1 MADAIARKHDE
12 SRALWFLGGLYE
24 ILVSAD
30 ETGGAMTVM
39 RFTAPPGVGSPP
51 HTHPGDEFLYVVD
64 GELEVHIGDEVVAA
78 GPGAAFYY
86 PAGTRE
92 FFTATKEA
100 TIIATYTPGGIDRF
114 FAEVGEPAAAR
125 TLPPPSDEVPDFAR
139 IVEVAA
145 QHGMVIEGPPQ

>member
-1 MADAIARKHDE
+1 MADAISRKHDE

-24 ILVSAD
+24 ILVAAD

-39 RFTAPPGVGSPP
+39 RFTSPPGVGSPP

-64 GELEVHIGDEVVAA
+64 GELDVHVGDSVVAA
-78 GPGAAFYY
+78 GPGSAFYF

-92 FFTATKEA
+92 FFTATSQA
-100 TIIATYTPGGIDRF
+100 TIVATYTPGGIDRF

-125 TLPPPSDEVPDFAR
+125 TLPPPSDEAPDFER
-139 IVEVAA
+139 IVRVAA
-145 QHGMVIEGPPQ
+145 EHGMIIDVPPQ